1 MIRILVCDDQV
12 DEPRA
17 AIDRIS
23 SVSVED
29 GGEEV
34 VVAAH
39 TRTAQAAF
47 KSVASMKFD
56 IVLIDLFLP
65 IRFVSDRPN
74 PPSGPWLARA
84 IVRAYPT
91 LRAPLVM
98 WTTNVASTLEHRNQS
113 RAFLHHGGTQ
123 IMDKVD
129 SPRTQRR
136 TLEAALVGEKWQ
148 PPADDLTE
156 AEREVLA
163 HYAAGLSTEE
173 IAGRLFRAEKTVQ
186 AHKTAIRQELLP
198 VPTPP
203 GTGSGSGAVLAA
215 ASAPGSRVS
224 WLPIDHVANPSSPFT
239 DIDKG

>member
-1 MIRILVCDDQV
+1 MIRILVCDDQLE
-12 DEPRA
+12 EPRA

-39 TRTAQAAF
+39 PRTAQAAF
-47 KSVASMKFD
+47 RSVASTKFD

-84 IVRAYPT
+84 IVRSYPT

-136 TLEAALVGEKWQ
+136 TLEAALADEKWQ

-163 HYAAGLSTEE
+163 YYAAGLSTVETG
-173 IAGRLFRAEKTVQ
+173 GRLFRAKATVE
-186 AHKTAIRQELLP
+186 AHKTLIRQKRLSE
-198 VPTPP
+198 
-203 GTGSGSGAVLAA
+203 G
-215 ASAPGSRVS
+215 RCR
-224 WLPIDHVANPSSPFT
+224 
-239 DIDKG
+239 

>member
-1 MIRILVCDDQV
+1 MIRILVCDDRVQ
-12 DEPRA
+12 ETRT

-23 SVSVED
+23 TASVED

-39 TRTAQAAF
+39 PRTAQAAF
-47 KSVASMKFD
+47 KSVASTKFD

-65 IRFVSDRPN
+65 IKFVSDQPN
-74 PPSGPWLARA
+74 PAAGPWLARA
-84 IVRAYPT
+84 ILQAHRT

-123 IMDKVD
+123 ITDKVD
-129 SPRTQRR
+129 DPRAQRR

-173 IAGRLFRAEKTVQ
+173 IAARLFRAVKTIE
-186 AHKTAIRQELLP
+186 ANKTAIRRKLLP

-215 ASAPGSRVS
+215 ASAAGSRVS
-224 WLPIDHVANPSSPFT
+224 WLPIEHLHDPSGPFT